1 MGSGRIVYDQPKKD
15 EKKTPAIQKCS
26 SCNDELLFN
35 EKTIRHENRW
45 YHSRCFTPIPKYTK
59 VKKPVKLPKTK
70 QKTNRVDP
78 YLIAISVGIFGLLF
92 STAYFV
98 FSTLTIISISV
109 AAVVIFIQL
118 FSSRPL
124 DATRRYKKR
133 LPSFFS
139 LFLMISPFVFGV
151 LVAIDGYSLWQS
163 ISQSILLW
171 GLTMTFWS
179 TMLFIPL
186 SVYSKYKEDTQ
197 KESNYF
203 PSISIIIPAYNE
215 EKVIANTIEALL
227 SEDYPKKE
235 IIMVN
240 DGSTDKTLEVGNRYK
255 NQIKILSKEN
265 GGKATAMN
273 YALRYCSGEIIVV
286 VDADTIIGLGSL
298 KELMQGFQSD
308 KVAAVAGNVKIRN
321 VNNLITG
328 CQSLEYI
335 ASIQVARRVFDY
347 FGSIPIVPGALGAFR
362 KSALIA
368 AGIYDKSTIV
378 EDFDCTLKVAKSG
391 FTVSGNVKAIAY
403 TEAPNTLKDF
413 IKQRKRWYR
422 GNLQVYKR
430 HFDIFRNP
438 RFGFLQRLSFPFMLL
453 SAIIMPIVGFL
464 VLASTILTILE
475 GGIIFVVRTMVFF
488 VLLQFLLSL
497 LALRIDGES
506 PKLAAL
512 SVFLVLGYKQLL
524 DILLIRAILEAVFKR
539 KATWTSAK
547 RIGLE
552 KKS

>member
-1 MGSGRIVYDQPKKD
+1 MTGTRDFHVPKK
-15 EKKTPAIQKCS
+15 
-26 SCNDELLFN
+26 
-35 EKTIRHENRW
+35 R
-45 YHSRCFTPIPKYTK
+45 
-59 VKKPVKLPKTK
+59 K
-70 QKTNRVDP
+70 QKIKGVDP
-78 YLIAISVGIFGLLF
+78 YLIAITVAIFVLLF

-98 FSTLTIISISV
+98 LSTLTIISISA
-109 AAVVIFIQL
+109 AAVIIFLQL
-118 FSSRPL
+118 FSAKPL
-124 DATRRYKKR
+124 ETTRKYKKK

-139 LFLMISPFVFGV
+139 LFLMISPFVFGT
-151 LVAIDGYSLWQS
+151 LVALDGYSLWQS
-163 ISQSILLW
+163 VSQSILLW

-186 SVYSKYKEDTQ
+186 SVYSKYREDNQ
-197 KESNYF
+197 KVSNYF

-215 EKVIANTIEALL
+215 EKVIANTIEALI

-235 IIMVN
+235 IVVVN
-240 DGSTDKTLEVGNRYK
+240 DGSTDKTLEEANRYK
-255 NQIKILSKEN
+255 NQIKVLSKEN

-273 YALRYCSGEIIVV
+273 HALRYCSGEIIVV
-286 VDADTIIGLGSL
+286 IDADTIIGVGSL

-321 VNNLITG
+321 VNNLITR

-368 AGIYDKSTIV
+368 SGLYDKSTIV
-378 EDFDCTLKVAKSG
+378 EDFDCTLKVVKSG
-391 FTVSGNVKAIAY
+391 FTVSGTGKAIAY
-403 TEAPNTLKDF
+403 TEAPDTLRDF

-430 HFDIFRNP
+430 HFNIFRNP
-438 RFGFLQRLSFPFMLL
+438 RFGFLQKLSFPFMLL
-453 SAIIMPIVGFL
+453 SAIIMPIVGFM
-464 VLASTILTILE
+464 VLASIILTIFS
-475 GGIIFVVRTMVFF
+475 GGIIFAVQTLAFF
-488 VLLQFLLSL
+488 VCLQFLVSL

-506 PKLAAL
+506 PKLAAH

-524 DILLIRAILEAVFKR
+524 DILLIRAILEAIFKK

-547 RIGLE
+547 RIGLKE
-552 KKS
+552 K